1 MTLRWKERKG
11 KMIKRALNVIGGW
24 NQENIIV
31 PTLSS
36 PACSQIQQ
44 ASRWWVWLMW
54 MTLLTLREVK
64 NQ

>member
-24 NQENIIV
+24 NQENIILL
-31 PTLSS
+31 TLSPPS
-36 PACSQIQQ
+36 CSQIQQ